1 MKVTD
6 EPVAG
11 KWRTGPTWRTRDI
24 SPKTHAMMVGKAPN
38 VTEALDRSKL

>member
-24 SPKTHAMMVGKAPN
+24 SPKTHAMVGNAPD
-38 VTEALDRSKL
+38 VTEALDRIKL